1 MKIYLEEV
9 IERANALVLVVDA
22 MLRIQ
27 VFNHALSVL
36 TGFARDEV
44 IGKPFADL
52 VFEGDRLK
60 VARAV
65 AQSLRGK
72 NVNNL
77 RIALKTKQ
85 GQIRPVAA
93 NAASLLSPEGNVRGV
108 IAIGQDLTRAEQLE
122 NQVQQAQ
129 KLATFGSLAAGIVHE
144 LNNPLTSIT
153 LNAELLRQE
162 LALNHTTGS
171 SEREKVAS
179 IEAAAQRILSFTRE
193 LLDYARPA
201 SHEMHPIAI
210 RDLFETAVEFCEHH
224 VRQSGSTVSV
234 RLPTDLPPVIG
245 VRSHL
250 QQVVV
255 NLLSNA
261 CDAMFEPGA
270 IELSAEVRGGELAIS
285 VRDEGAG
292 IRPEL
297 LDKIFDPFVSTKPS
311 GRGTGLGLSIVQGI
325 VQKHGGQVSVES
337 VVGKG
342 TTFTVLLPAAQEG
355 LFERFGQAR

>member
-22 MLRIQ
+22 RLRIQ
-27 VFNHALSVL
+27 VFNHALSLL
-36 TGFARDEV
+36 TGYTRDEV
-44 IGKPFADL
+44 LGKPFADL

-60 VARAV
+60 VARAI
-65 AQSLRGK
+65 AQSLRGM

-77 RIALKTKQ
+77 RLALKTKE
-85 GQIRPVAA
+85 GQTRPVAA

-108 IAIGQDLTRAEQLE
+108 IAIGQDLTHAEELE
-122 NQVQQAQ
+122 SQVQQAQ

-153 LNAELLRQE
+153 LNAELLRHQ
-162 LALNHTTGS
+162 LSTNHAMGS
-171 SEREKVAS
+171 SEREKLAG
-179 IEAAAQRILSFTRE
+179 IEAAAQRIMSFTRE

-201 SHEMHPIAI
+201 STEAHPVAV

-224 VRQSGSTVSV
+224 MRQSGATVHMQV
-234 RLPTDLPPVIG
+234 PDDLPPVIG

-270 IELSAEVRGGELAIS
+270 VELLAEARGEELAII

-297 LDKIFDPFVSTKPS
+297 LDRIFDPFMSTKPS

-325 VQKHGGQVSVES
+325 VHKHGGQISVQSE
-337 VVGKG
+337 VGKG
-342 TTFTVLLPAAQEG
+342 TTFTVLLPVAQDG
-355 LFERFGQAR
+355 LIERFG